1 MHAVGAAGV
10 AGSTDTMKAI
20 VRRNYGTADVL
31 RLDEVDKPRI
41 GDHEVLARVRAAG
54 VPRSA
59 SHLMTG
65 LPHLVRVVGYG
76 LRAPK
81 NPLLGSEFA
90 GVVESVGSR
99 VTRFQPGDEVFG
111 SGAGAFAEYVRAR
124 EDRLARK
131 PQTLTFEEAAAVPE
145 SGVTAL
151 QAVRDHA
158 RLRDGQKVL
167 VIGASGGVGS
177 YAVQLAKALG
187 ASVTGVSS
195 TGKLDLVRAIGA
207 DRVIDYTT
215 GDFADPGQAYDA
227 IVDMGGSRP
236 LAVLRGHLTPAGRLV
251 MVGGEEGGRFI
262 GPLGRSFRGLFL
274 SAFGRQKFVTFVAAV
289 RAPDLEFLAGLIEA
303 GKVKPIIERTYL
315 LSDTAEAIRHLE
327 AGRAR
332 GKLVVRVADDG

>member
-1 MHAVGAAGV
+1 MHAIAAAGV

-20 VRRNYGTADVL
+20 VRRHYGTADVL

-54 VPRSA
+54 VARSA
-59 SHLMTG
+59 WHLMTG
-65 LPHLVRVVGYG
+65 LPYLVRVVGYG

-81 NPLLGSEFA
+81 NPVLGSEFA

-111 SGAGAFAEYVRAR
+111 SGSGAFAEYVSAR

-131 PQTLTFEEAAAVPE
+131 PPSLTFEAAAAVPE
-145 SGVTAL
+145 SGLTAL
-151 QAVRDHA
+151 QALRDHA
-158 RLRDGQKVL
+158 RVGDGQTVL

-187 ASVTGVSS
+187 ASVTGVSAS
-195 TGKLDLVRAIGA
+195 KLDLVRAIGA

-215 GDFADPGQAYDA
+215 GVFAEPGQAYDA
-227 IVDMGGSRP
+227 ILDMGGSRP
-236 LAVLRGHLTPAGRLV
+236 LAALRGHLTPTGRLV
-251 MVGGEEGGRFI
+251 LVGGEEGGRFI

-274 SAFGRQKFVTFVAAV
+274 SAIGRQKFVTFVATV

-303 GKVKPIIERTYL
+303 GKVKPIIERTYN